1 MGWFRTLRDGTCSRL
16 VFSHS
21 CGRCHICDVR
31 PCCRLP
37 SRPTRL
43 RCCGIAWSESSSIG
57 QLGPPKQNTVDSTTG
72 VYAFLTALGAR
83 SPRSK
88 RQQARFLPSAPSLA
102 RGRPPSCCVRTW
114 SSLCAHAHPVS
125 LCVSRLPLPIRT
137 PGRLVQAIPQ
147 QSPLNHLFKYGHI
160 LRYSGLGLK
169 HINLRRHR

>member
-1 MGWFRTLRDGTCSRL
+1 MRDVLRGTLPAAGVSLGWFRTLRDGTCSRL
-16 VFSHS
+16 VFSHGCS
-21 CGRCHICDVR
+21 RCHICDVR

-37 SRPTRL
+37 SRPTHL

-88 RQQARFLPSAPSLA
+88 RQQARFLPRAPSLA

-125 LCVSRLPLPIRT
+125 LCVQIASSYKDTRQISSGHT
-137 PGRLVQAIPQ
+137 PTV
-147 QSPLNHLFKYGHI
+147 S
-160 LRYSGLGLK
+160 S
-169 HINLRRHR
+169 